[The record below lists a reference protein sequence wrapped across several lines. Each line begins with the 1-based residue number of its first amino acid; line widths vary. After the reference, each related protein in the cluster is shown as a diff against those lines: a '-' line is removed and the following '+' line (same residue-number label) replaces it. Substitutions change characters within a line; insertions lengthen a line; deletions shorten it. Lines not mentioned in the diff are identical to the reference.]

1 MEPIK
6 NSILIVDDSS
16 LNIIALSNILKDQY
30 QLYVEKDGHACVATA
45 RKHQPDLILLDIIMP
60 GMSGFDVISEL
71 KGNNV
76 TCDIPIIFIT
86 GLNNTADEEK
96 GFLLGA
102 ADYINKPFSPAV
114 VKLRVKNQI
123 QIVNQIRLI
132 HDISITD
139 ELTGIGNRRFFY
151 AQLEQEWQRAMRH
164 QSSLAFM
171 MIDVDRFKPYNDTY
185 GHLQGDIAL
194 KTVAQT
200 IKTSLSR
207 AIDRCARWGG
217 EEFAVILPDT
227 DIAGARDVAERI
239 RANVEALVLPLEDGK
254 ETRVTISTG
263 IHCLIPKNDE
273 DYTLKN
279 FVSDADM
286 ALYYAKEKGR
296 NRSCTVE
303 DMPKS

>member
-1 MEPIK
+1 MDAKK

-30 QLYVEKDGHACVATA
+30 QLFVEKDGASCVATA

-102 ADYINKPFSPAV
+102 ADYINKPFSPSV

-132 HDISITD
+132 HNISITD

-151 AQLEQEWQRAMRH
+151 AQLEQEWQRALRH
-164 QSSLAFM
+164 RASLAFM
-171 MIDVDRFKPYNDTY
+171 MMDIDRFKPYNDTY
-185 GHLQGDIAL
+185 GHLQGDKAL
-194 KTVAQT
+194 KVVAET
-200 IKTSLSR
+200 IKNSLSR
-207 AIDRCARWGG
+207 AIDKCARWGG

-227 DIAGARDVAERI
+227 DLKGAREVAERM
-239 RANVEALVLPLEDGK
+239 RSSVEKLSIPLDDK
-254 ETRVTISTG
+254 TNTCVTISTG
-263 IHCLIPKNDE
+263 IQCIVPTHDE
-273 DYTLKN
+273 EYNLKN

-286 ALYYAKEKGR
+286 ALYHAKELGR
-296 NRSCTVE
+296 NRSCATE
-303 DMPKS
+303 DIPRR